1 MIFRIT
7 LGFEI
12 FILTF
17 QELYQHKILSL
28 NVAPV
33 YNQRISF
40 LSVIHGFLFSQTS
53 SIYEKLYIISVAFLF
68 PVISLGFETH
78 MELKMFLVLTV
89 AYLMVCILID
99 GIMDLFYF

>member
-40 LSVIHGFLFSQTS
+40 LSVIHGFQF
-53 SIYEKLYIISVAFLF
+53 F
-68 PVISLGFETH
+68 
-78 MELKMFLVLTV
+78 
-89 AYLMVCILID
+89 
-99 GIMDLFYF
+99 